1 MSAHLTISYRHHR
14 VTGEPL
20 FAGNEV
26 AECVARDVRQ
36 QLTGGNDSVLAID
49 LERLTRVQ
57 SVRVNDIDYELE
69 WSTDA
74 PVSDDRGKP
83 VLGVCEVDP
92 DGLPDTAVICVNPEP
107 VDGRIELLLS
117 TGAHEMGHGIFE
129 APAWIHAER
138 KAAMPSLF
146 DGLEPGSRRRVLRTI
161 TPSESHF
168 SATYPPGSKEFF
180 QEARANEFMGSLL
193 APRRLLSRQFAARC
207 EALGL
212 RPADFLARVSRTL
225 LSPATP
231 PASNDADER
240 PGNLSFLDLGRKLKL
255 QQVVLLLARDFG
267 VTRRFIEV
275 RLKRY
280 GLLRQEVAIL

>member
-1 MSAHLTISYRHHR
+1 VISYRHDSA
-14 VTGEPL
+14 TGAPA

-36 QLTGGNDSVLAID
+36 RLTGGDDCVLAID
-49 LERLTRVQ
+49 LERLTGVRTM
-57 SVRVNDIDYELE
+57 RVNDITYELE

-74 PVSDDRGKP
+74 AVTDESGKP
-83 VLGVCEVDP
+83 VLGICEVDP
-92 DGLPDTAVICVNPEP
+92 AGLPDAALIYVNPEP

-117 TGAHEMGHGIFE
+117 TAAHEMGHGIFE
-129 APAWIHAER
+129 APAWIYAER
-138 KAAMPSLF
+138 RAAMPGLF
-146 DGLEPGSRRRVLRTI
+146 DAPNPGARRRVMRTI
-161 TPSESHF
+161 TPNEGHF

-207 EALGL
+207 EKLGL
-212 RPADFLARVSRTL
+212 RPADYIAKAAGSLPM
-225 LSPATP
+225 PAQRSE
-231 PASNDADER
+231 ASAER
-240 PGNLSFLDLGRKLKL
+240 KGNLGFLNLNLHLRLG
-255 QQVVLLLARDFG
+255 QVLELLATDFG

-280 GLLRQEVAIL
+280 RLLPQHVAIL

>member
-1 MSAHLTISYRHHR
+1 LRPDLVIDYRHHP
-14 VTGEPL
+14 VTGEPR

-26 AECVARDVRQ
+26 AECVARAVRQ
-36 QLTGGNDSVLAID
+36 QLTGGNDSILAID
-49 LERLTRVQ
+49 LERLTRVCAM
-57 SVRVNDIDYELE
+57 RVNDIAYEIE

-74 PVSDDRGKP
+74 PVTDESGKP
-83 VLGVCEVDP
+83 VLGLCEVDP
-92 DGLPDTAVICVNPEP
+92 GGLPDAALIYVNPEP

-138 KAAMPSLF
+138 RASMPGLF
-146 DGLEPGSRRRVLRTI
+146 DVPDPGARRRVLRTT
-161 TPSESHF
+161 TPNESHF

-193 APRRLLSRQFAARC
+193 TPRRLLSRQFALRC

-212 RPADFLARVSRTL
+212 RPADFIARATRTL
-225 LSPATP
+225 LSLAPQ
-231 PASNDADER
+231 SEDELPQR
-240 PGNLSFLDLGRKLKL
+240 QGNLSFLSLHKLAL
-255 QQVVLLLARDFG
+255 EQVILLLAGDFG

-275 RLKRY
+275 RLQKY
-280 GLLRQEVAIL
+280 QLLPQAMATL